1 MTHPALI
8 ERITRSLAYM
18 LRHQPEKFDLD
29 LDAHGFGDLAEVVR
43 ALNERL
49 GEPVEVEDV
58 EVAIA
63 SGDRPRYEIQGEKVR
78 ALYGHSIDVEPGET
92 ARPPE
97 LLYVGI
103 NARDARRAVQYGL
116 RGGRRR
122 FLHLAKTP
130 EEARE
135 TGKRTGREYAV
146 LTVFALDAWE
156 EGVNFY
162 DRQALFLAEQIPT
175 DFLEITDTYE
185 DGIEPAGDRDR
196 GRGRSDRPERHERHE
211 RSDRRGRRGDRG
223 PRRDD
228 RGPRRGRGDR
238 PDRGERSERPER
250 PERSER
256 PERHE
261 RSERPER
268 PERPERSER
277 PEETE
282 RRERPERSE
291 RPASRE
297 RSPERRD
304 RPRRDED
311 RERPARREE
320 RTPSAPRSNSSTG
333 GEPAFGE
340 GLVDEAPVTRAPR
353 REAPPPAPRTP
364 APTPAPA
371 AKPETEPAKPA
382 PQKANEDS
390 RPAFGAGI

>member
-58 EVAIA
+58 ETAIA
-63 SGDRPRYEIQGEKVR
+63 SGDRPRYEIQGERVR

-97 LLYVGI
+97 VLFVGI
-103 NARDARRAVQYGL
+103 GSRDARRAVQYGL

-185 DGIEPAGDRDR
+185 DGFERPPVGDR
-196 GRGRSDRPERHERHE
+196 GRPE
-211 RSDRRGRRGDRG
+211 RGRRGGQRERGGDRG
-223 PRRDD
+223 GRQRERSPRAEDDERRPRR
-228 RGPRRGRGDR
+228 
-238 PDRGERSERPER
+238 ERSERSERAPREDRPARVEREAER
-250 PERSER
+250 PERRPEPRQERR
-256 PERHE
+256 PERRPEE
-261 RSERPER
+261 RRPER
-268 PERPERSER
+268 RPERTEPPREER
-277 PEETE
+277 APEPKRETAPASTGSASSFGSGLDDQPAE
-282 RRERPERSE
+282 RRER
-291 RPASRE
+291 A
-297 RSPERRD
+297 
-304 RPRRDED
+304 
-311 RERPARREE
+311 PAR
-320 RTPSAPRSNSSTG
+320 PSAPQPRS
-333 GEPAFGE
+333 EP
-340 GLVDEAPVTRAPR
+340 
-353 REAPPPAPRTP
+353 
-364 APTPAPA
+364 
-371 AKPETEPAKPA
+371 KPEPKSEPKPEPKPEA
-382 PQKANEDS
+382 QKVEDS
-390 RPAFGAGI
+390 GPAFGAGL